1 MVESDL
7 MENQEMP
14 CDNKDGTLQNQ
25 DLLQFLSDADFPQ
38 IGKRPST
45 WQDCVKALKDEM
57 TNHVV
62 IRAMATIF
70 SLNINVIDWNGVSSL
85 LSFITYFVLF
95 LKSRTR

>member
-1 MVESDL
+1 MFV
-7 MENQEMP
+7 Q
-14 CDNKDGTLQNQ
+14 DGTLQNQ

-38 IGKRPST
+38 IGKWPST

-62 IRAMATIF
+62 IRAMTTIF

-85 LSFITYFVLF
+85 LSFITYFVLS